1 MKENRKLLKEVLKDI
16 RHDMTDEEVLNL
28 LADSKISVSPESGK
42 EKYTLG
48 IHFFFYW
55 CPCSLDD
62 RQCRAGIQGI

>member
-1 MKENRKLLKEVLKDI
+1 
-16 RHDMTDEEVLNL
+16 MTDEEVLNL
-28 LADSKISVSPESGK
+28 LADSKIQSVLKVARKSTPWGSDAADAIAKFAGR
-42 EKYTLG
+42 LG